1 MKKNDEAE
9 KGNMSTNRGRCRD
22 VLAATLLTLET
33 PILAAS
39 AVGAALAAVG
49 RVAQNTA
56 RSLAA
61 FAAPARSPQPRGP
74 DRARPATRFGN
85 QS

>member
-1 MKKNDEAE
+1 
-9 KGNMSTNRGRCRD
+9 MSTNRGRCRN
-22 VLAATLLTLET
+22 VLVATLLTLEA
-33 PILAAS
+33 PILAVL

-49 RVAQNTA
+49 GVAQVVA
-56 RSLAA
+56 RSVAA